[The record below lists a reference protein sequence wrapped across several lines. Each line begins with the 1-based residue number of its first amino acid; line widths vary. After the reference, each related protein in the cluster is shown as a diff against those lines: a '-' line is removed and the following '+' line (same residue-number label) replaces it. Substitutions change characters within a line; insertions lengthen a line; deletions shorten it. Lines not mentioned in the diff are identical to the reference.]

1 MDGDHGGMPA
11 DVGGQFL
18 WLSVGHPGQS
28 PECGWDMG
36 ECVRSFLLSASA
48 V

>member
-1 MDGDHGGMPA
+1 MDGNHSCMPA
-11 DVGGQFL
+11 DGDGKFL
-18 WLSVGHPGQS
+18 LLSVGHPGQS

-36 ECVRSFLLSASA
+36 QCVRSFLLPASA